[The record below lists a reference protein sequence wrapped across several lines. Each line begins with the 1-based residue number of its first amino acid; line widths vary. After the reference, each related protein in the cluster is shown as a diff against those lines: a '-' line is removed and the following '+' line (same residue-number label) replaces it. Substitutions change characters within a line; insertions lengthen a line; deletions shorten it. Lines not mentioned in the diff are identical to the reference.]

1 MLSTTQL
8 RLVSLRRPA
17 SVARFPSRSPA
28 SLLIRPRPIPWTP
41 RAWES
46 TKSVDQDKDGHIDKA
61 SNESILWFDNVFPLK
76 PTGLLR
82 IPWLNPESDLTELL
96 RRFENSSLG
105 IMDPINLVK
114 RAIPSETPMKV
125 TEIVPRLKDGGVFV
139 KFQHPANIPAQ
150 DIESQVTKLLSEKR
164 IKPFFSP
171 FRSVQAGLVRGIPW
185 LEDLHRFPRGR
196 LRVDFVPPKPGDE
209 AVELSQEDLYSMFRR
224 YGKIAEIISQP
235 WDSKVLPKFAY
246 VDFAIVRDAI
256 MARNCLHGF
265 IVPEVKGGGKSGTKL
280 RMSYEERTKQH
291 RAWDWMS
298 NHPRIVIP
306 LLVALLTGLTV
317 VIFDPIREF
326 FVKAHVTRRFRLSDS
341 RFYRW
346 ARQQTTD
353 LFTFHRD
360 KSEQAGLEA
369 IWTHRQDL
377 IEQIRKWLMET
388 AETFVIVQGPRG
400 SGKKELVLEQAL
412 KDRNNILVIDCKP
425 IVEARGES
433 ATIKQLG
440 SAVGY
445 RPIFSWANS
454 MSSMIDLAVQGTT
467 GVKAGFS
474 ETLESQLQKILHTTA
489 GALTE
494 ISLSARHK
502 TDSDAALPDDA
513 YLEAHPE
520 KRPVVVIEN
529 FLHKGDGNAIV
540 YEKISEFAAAMVQ
553 SNVAHVIFLANDSS
567 YTKPLTKAL
576 PDRVFRTAALGDLT
590 PDVAKRFILS
600 HVEQT
605 REEKKAEKE
614 AEEEGDEEKLK
625 QVYVRPNLRNL
636 DEALAI
642 LGGRLTDLEF
652 LARRLKSGQTPKQAV
667 DEITDQAASEIL
679 KMFLLPGRISTDAE
693 HSWSVEQVWY
703 LVKALAK
710 KESLRYNEILL
721 SDTFKSSVSAPNGES
736 ALEGLASV
744 ELISVRTRMGRP
756 ESIVV
761 GKPVYQAAFERL
773 VGDPVLTAK
782 LDFTILS
789 ELVKVEAKNIEKVE
803 AELTTLAALPRQP
816 AAIAPRVT
824 YLLSKLEVSQRKIE
838 GYEKEQGVLKQILS
852 REN

>member
-1 MLSTTQL
+1 MT
-8 RLVSLRRPA
+8 RLPY
-17 SVARFPSRSPA
+17 RSAA
-28 SLLIRPRPIPWTP
+28 SLLLRPRPVAWIP

-46 TKSVDQDKDGHIDKA
+46 TTSADQDKDGHIEKA
-61 SNESILWFDNVFPLK
+61 PNESILWFDNLFPLK
-76 PTGLLR
+76 PSGLLR
-82 IPWLNPESDLTELL
+82 IPWFNPESDLTELL

-114 RAIPSETPMKV
+114 RAIPSEAPMKV
-125 TEIVPRLKDGGVFV
+125 TEIIPRLKDGGVFV
-139 KFQHPANIPAQ
+139 KFQHPANVPAH
-150 DIESQVTKLLSEKR
+150 DIEGLVTKLLAEKR

-171 FRSVQAGLVRGIPW
+171 LRSVQAGLVRGVPW
-185 LEDLHRFPRGR
+185 LEDLHRFPKAR
-196 LRVDFVPPKPGDE
+196 LRVEFVPPNPGGE
-209 AVELSQEDLYSMFRR
+209 AVELSQEDLYSMFRK
-224 YGKIAEIISQP
+224 YGKIAEITSQP

-246 VDFAIVRDAI
+246 VDFALVRDAI
-256 MARNCLHGF
+256 MARNCLHGY
-265 IVPEVKGGGKSGTKL
+265 VVSEAKGGGKSGTKL

-291 RAWDWMS
+291 RFWDWMT

-306 LLVALLTGLTV
+306 VLVALLTGLTV
-317 VIFDPIREF
+317 VIFDPIRSF
-326 FVKAHVTRRFRLSDS
+326 FVKSHVTHRFRLSNS
-341 RFYRW
+341 KLYRW
-346 ARQQTTD
+346 FRKQTTD
-353 LFTFHRD
+353 LFHRD
-360 KSEQAGLEA
+360 KSEKAGLEA

-388 AETFVIVQGPRG
+388 AETFIVVQGPRG

-412 KDRNNILVIDCKP
+412 KDKTNILLIDCKP

-454 MSSMIDLAVQGTT
+454 MSSMIDLAVQSTT

-494 ISLSARHK
+494 ICLSSRHK

-529 FLHKGDGNAIV
+529 FLHKGDANAIV
-540 YEKISEFAAAMVQ
+540 YDKISEWAAALVQ

-567 YTKPLTKAL
+567 YTKTLTKAL
-576 PDRVFRTAALGDLT
+576 PDRVFRHAALGDLS
-590 PDVAKRFILS
+590 PEVAKRFILS

-605 REEKKAEKE
+605 KEERKAEQE

-625 QVYVRPNLRNL
+625 VAYVRPNLRNL
-636 DEALAI
+636 DESLDV

-652 LARRLKSGQTPKQAV
+652 LARRLKAGQSPKQAV
-667 DEITDQAASEIL
+667 AEITDQAASEIL
-679 KMFLLPGRISTDAE
+679 KMFLLPGRINSDSD

-721 SDTFKSSVSAPNGES
+721 SDTFKSSLSAPNGES
-736 ALEGLASV
+736 ALEGLSSL
-744 ELISVRTRMGRP
+744 ELITIKTRLGRP

-773 VGDPVLTAK
+773 VNDPVLSAK
-782 LDFTILS
+782 LDFTVLT
-789 ELVKVEAKNIEKVE
+789 ELVKVEAKNIEKYE
-803 AELTTLAALPRQP
+803 AELISLATLPKQP
-816 AAIAPRVT
+816 AQITPRVT
-824 YLLSKLEVSQRKIE
+824 YLLSKLDASQKKIE
-838 GYEKEQGVLKQILS
+838 GYEKEQGALKMVLSK
-852 REN
+852 EN